1 MPNEGQE
8 AQKETEPQS
17 RSQGGSGA
25 NTALKVAAAAAA
37 TGAAAYAARK
47 AVTRDGGSSNG
58 QNGQGSERG
67 GKQDSG
73 MVGSIVSGSWDAAR
87 EQLLPLA
94 EEAAGA
100 AGKFVARNGPDI
112 LRDRLVP
119 KFISSFEN
127 ARD

>member
-1 MPNEGQE
+1 
-8 AQKETEPQS
+8 
-17 RSQGGSGA
+17 
-25 NTALKVAAAAAA
+25 
-37 TGAAAYAARK
+37 
-47 AVTRDGGSSNG
+47 
-58 QNGQGSERG
+58 
-67 GKQDSG
+67 

-100 AGKFVARNGPDI
+100 AGKFVAQSGPDI